1 MKRLVSVLALL
12 ALICS
17 FVAGTYV
24 FGNEFI
30 GAAGP
35 VSEAAADAGVAGPVS
50 EAAADA
56 GVAGPV
62 LEAAANAGVA
72 GPGQDDTAG
81 EDSAEAQA
89 DSEAAQDIKESQQA
103 DSAAAEETITVTSAQ
118 EDLTKAK
125 TQDSAKADKKA
136 TSQDAGRADKK
147 ATTQDAGQADKKA
160 TSQAEAQTKAQA
172 ETQASA
178 QAEQQAAAQ
187 PGTQVPAQPT
197 AQAEV
202 PAQPGTQAPAQP
214 TAQDQAPSNAQA
226 AQATPANQAPAVDVF
241 PGVIFIGDSRCV
253 QMQAAVDGGGCMW
266 ICKNSMGYDWF
277 ESYAVGQ
284 ADPRVGRGTKVV
296 ICLGVNDTDHV
307 NQYAALT
314 NQKAA
319 EWAQRGAKTYYVS
332 VNPVSTNPYRTE
344 DEVEQFNT
352 TLPGLLS
359 GVTWIDTHSALAGTG
374 LHIVDGLHYDDNSY
388 LTIFNLIM
396 GSL

>member
-12 ALICS
+12 ALICT

-35 VSEAAADAGVAGPVS
+35 VSGAAADGGVAGLGAEAAADAGF
-50 EAAADA
+50 
-56 GVAGPV
+56 AGPV

-125 TQDSAKADKKA
+125 TQDSAKADKKS

-147 ATTQDAGQADKKA
+147 ATSQAEAQADKEA

-178 QAEQQAAAQ
+178 QAEQQAA
-187 PGTQVPAQPT
+187 
-197 AQAEV
+197 
-202 PAQPGTQAPAQP
+202 AQPGTQAPAQP

-253 QMQAAVDGGGCMW
+253 QMQAAVGGGGCMW

>member
-12 ALICS
+12 ALICT

-35 VSEAAADAGVAGPVS
+35 VSGAAADAGVAGLVS

-125 TQDSAKADKKA
+125 TQDSAKADKKS

-147 ATTQDAGQADKKA
+147 ATSQAEAQADKEA

-178 QAEQQAAAQ
+178 QAEQQAA
-187 PGTQVPAQPT
+187 
-197 AQAEV
+197 
-202 PAQPGTQAPAQP
+202 AQPGTQAPAQP